1 MTAERNAE
9 QQMAEEVA
17 AVMKQMGERDQAQK
31 VERFRRLNQL
41 AQPGKILFVGSSLME
56 MFPVNELLLD
66 EGRTYTVYN
75 RGIGGYTTQQ
85 LAQVLD
91 VCVYDLKP
99 SHVFINIGTNDM
111 NTPDYTLEGLMER
124 YESIL
129 RDIQAHVPG
138 VQLTL
143 MAYYPL
149 CEPKMAA
156 DPCGQE
162 VLKSRNNRT
171 ISQANQAVQA
181 LAKKVGADF
190 IDCNSAIT
198 DETGNMREDY
208 TIEGM
213 HLYPDGY
220 ARILKLL
227 LPRLDQAAL

>member
-9 QQMAEEVA
+9 QQMAEEIA

-156 DPCGQE
+156 DPQRRE
-162 VLKSRNNRT
+162 VLQSRNNRT
-171 ISQANQAVQA
+171 IALANQAVQK
-181 LAKKVGADF
+181 LAEKVGADF

-198 DETGNMREDY
+198 DETGNIREEY

-227 LPRLDQAAL
+227 LPKLDQAAR